1 MRRFQQ
7 RFRRVSTCFN
17 HTKKEDEPWHTMTM
31 TGMVSETQKISE
43 CRQIWLPICETYVQ
57 CTVRFW
63 VAQFHTDLFSYFS
76 FWGFEREASN
86 AAVDASVVQRLGK
99 MASKAWLIFWFSCLE
114 SNKLVNPI
122 RRDCFFLCNSNQCV
136 FRPWCLSSFYWCF
149 CNSDVFIATV
159 PRCFFTTVLTAV
171 FCNSPFFL
179 QRFAGSTGGSRW

>member
-17 HTKKEDEPWHTMTM
+17 HTKKEDEPWHTMAM

-122 RRDCFFLCNSNQCV
+122 RRDCFFCATATSV
-136 FRPWCLSSFYWCF
+136 FSGHGVYPASTG
-149 CNSDVFIATV
+149 VFVTV
-159 PRCFFTTVLTAV
+159 MFLLQQFPGA
-171 FCNSPFFL
+171 FL
-179 QRFAGSTGGSRW
+179 QRFWPLFFAIPRFFATVCW